1 MILSTTSELNAL
13 LPANVSSNAERWLT
27 LMEQT
32 ERTYIIP
39 VLGKP
44 LYAEVQEEYER
55 LRQGEATDEEGTRL
69 EIDMLVTTEADGMRY
84 KYTPMQQ
91 LIRLLQIPL
100 VYMTLSNNAGL
111 LSISLNDG
119 GMNIVSA
126 EGYDASKK
134 EDREAFARDCYL
146 NAHKG
151 IEQVLLFLEE
161 DARSEDPVFLDK
173 WMQSSYFYRQNG
185 LLLRTAME
193 FDSYVHIAES
203 RETFLQ
209 LVPSIRNI
217 QENKI
222 RPELGD
228 TLLNAFIQF
237 VSFGPQR
244 KEEEVSAEPDDDA
257 EETGD
262 KEPVQVRKELW
273 DEISSSMT
281 SSEAFDEDLRGFLP
295 YERHAGMSDDERYK
309 LRCWNKALLLLRS
322 ALAYYVEDGNKKL
335 KRDSSYN
342 DAMSNLDRAKKF
354 ISSNSAAF
362 EGVIEESPLFVA
374 DETVK
379 EKPDDDS
386 DSECPSRC
394 PEAGR
399 ADYIFDPIGSFF
411 G

>member
-13 LPANVSSNAERWLT
+13 LPANVSSNAERWLA

-44 LYAEVQEEYER
+44 LYAEVQDEYER
-55 LRQGEATDEEGTRL
+55 LRQGEAIDEEGTLL
-69 EIDMLVTTEADGMRY
+69 EIDMLVTTESDGMRY

-111 LSISLNDG
+111 LAISLNDG
-119 GMNIVSA
+119 GMNSVSA

-161 DARSEDPVFLDK
+161 DARSEEPSFLTK
-173 WMQSSYFYRQNG
+173 WMQSSYFYQQNG

-193 FDSYVHIAES
+193 FDTYVHIAES

-209 LVPSIRNI
+209 LVPSMRNV

-237 VSFGPQR
+237 VAFGPQR
-244 KEEEVSAEPDDDA
+244 KKEEVSPEPDDNE
-257 EETGD
+257 EETGE
-262 KEPVQVRKELW
+262 KEPVPARKELW
-273 DEISSSMT
+273 DEVSSLMT
-281 SSEAFDEDLRGFLP
+281 SSEAFDEDLRGFFP
-295 YERHAGMSDDERYK
+295 YERSAGASDDERYK
-309 LRCWNKALLLLRS
+309 LRCWNKALSLLRS

-335 KRDSSYN
+335 KRPDSYN

-362 EGVIEESPLFVA
+362 EGVIEESPLFVE

-379 EKPDDDS
+379 EEPDE

-399 ADYIFDPIGSFF
+399 EDYIFDPLGSFF